1 VLGDGPAVVLLHGGG
16 PDRSFRDVTER
27 AAVRVP
33 TLVIPGTDWRHPRRL
48 AERAAEVIPDAALAD
63 VSISA
68 DLHTPE
74 DMVEAV
80 GPAVLAFLTSL
91 HLNGG

>member
-1 VLGDGPAVVLLHGGG
+1 MLGDGPAVVLLHGGG

-74 DMVEAV
+74 TWSRPS
-80 GPAVLAFLTSL
+80 GPRFSPF
-91 HLNGG
+91 